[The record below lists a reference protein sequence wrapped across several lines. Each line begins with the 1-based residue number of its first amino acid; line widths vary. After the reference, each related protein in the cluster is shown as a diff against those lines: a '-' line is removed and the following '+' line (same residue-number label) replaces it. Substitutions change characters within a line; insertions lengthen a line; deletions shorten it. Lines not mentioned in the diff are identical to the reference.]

1 MATSVPATTT
11 TQLLF
16 SASSAPRPNGTFVPV
31 KGYVVI
37 FKKEYHYSWLCFACA
52 IILANILVLCVFKSD
67 KKLLKRTP
75 ANNLL
80 LSLAV
85 NDLMTGLAS
94 LLQLLPYLNQQ
105 IFLETA
111 LRHFLI
117 ALDISITFHSL
128 NSVIHL
134 CLLAAE
140 RYLSIFYAL
149 QFKGLVTT
157 RRVRY
162 CILSAWAVSCIIAFA
177 QFTWMWP
184 LLRRSPDP
192 SKARKINK
200 INIYYSAVATAAFAL
215 LPIIL
220 LAIAYVRMFLMCK
233 KLIREGPDNLL
244 ARKKTVNK
252 ELKILLMYFI
262 MYLVFIVLCV
272 PFFSVRLAVD
282 IHIML
287 GTKRPLKIPR
297 QLVETFV
304 LARYLAS
311 GVNPFIYTLY
321 KQDFRRTIQSSIL
334 FTLVCKRCRHTGQVQ
349 NGDGNDTCTKEVFHS
364 FGTHLSAMKKSASE
378 IGLVDMSTGLLSA
391 KKDNNHTAN
400 GSKRLSVQ
408 QQSKF

>member
-1 MATSVPATTT
+1 MATSVPTAIT
-11 TQLLF
+11 TQLAF
-16 SASSAPRPNGTFVPV
+16 SPSSALRPNGTLVPIRHSAV
-31 KGYVVI
+31 L

-75 ANNLL
+75 ANSLL

-85 NDLMTGLAS
+85 NDLLTGLAS

-105 IFLETA
+105 IFLEAA
-111 LRHFLI
+111 LNHFLI
-117 ALDISITFHSL
+117 ALDILIMFLSL

-162 CILSAWAVSCIIAFA
+162 CILSAWAASCIIAFA
-177 QFTWMWP
+177 PFTWMWP
-184 LLRRSPDP
+184 LLRRSPDL
-192 SKARKINK
+192 SKAMKINK
-200 INIYYSAVATAAFAL
+200 INIYYSAIVTVAFAL

-220 LAIAYVRMFLMCK
+220 LAIAYIRMFLMCK

-252 ELKILLMYFI
+252 ELKILLMYFV

-272 PFFSVRLAVD
+272 PFFSVRLAID

-287 GTKRPLKIPR
+287 GTKRQLRIPQ

-334 FTLVCKRCRHTGQVQ
+334 FTLVCKRCQGTGQVQ
-349 NGDGNDTCTKEVFHS
+349 NGDGNETCTKEVFHS

-378 IGLVDMSTGLLSA
+378 IGLVDMSTGLLGARQDS
-391 KKDNNHTAN
+391 NHTAN
-400 GSKRLSVQ
+400 GSSRLIVQ